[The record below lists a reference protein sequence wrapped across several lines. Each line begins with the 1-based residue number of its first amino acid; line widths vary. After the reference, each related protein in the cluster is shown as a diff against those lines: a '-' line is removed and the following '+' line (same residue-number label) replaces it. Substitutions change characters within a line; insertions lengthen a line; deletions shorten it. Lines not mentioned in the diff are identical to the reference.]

1 MILVMD
7 VGNTQTTV
15 GLYRGEAL
23 VQHWRLT
30 TARHRTRDEW
40 GTLFHSLFRFNELS
54 MEEVSGVGVCSVVP
68 PADLPIRDMVKRYFG
83 CAPLFIAAG
92 VKTGLKIHYDSPAE
106 VGADRVVN
114 AVATFHK
121 YGAPAIVV
129 DLGTATTFDMLG
141 EGGDYLGGVI
151 APGLAI
157 SAEALF
163 ERAAKLPK
171 VEIAKP
177 ARVIGR
183 STVASMQSGL
193 YWGYAGLIEG
203 VLKRM
208 KREFGEVK
216 KVVATGGLASVVA
229 PEVKA
234 IDVVDEDLT
243 LEGIRLLFEKNR

>member
-15 GLYRGEAL
+15 GLYRESEL
-23 VQHWRLT
+23 VHQWRLT
-30 TARHRTRDEW
+30 TAHHRSQDEW
-40 GTLFHSLFRFNELS
+40 GALFQSLFHFNGLT
-54 MEEVSGVGVCSVVP
+54 MEDVSGVAICSVVP
-68 PADLPIRDMVKRYFG
+68 PADLPLREMVKRYFG
-83 CAPLFIAAG
+83 CPPFFIAAG
-92 VKTGLKIHYDSPAE
+92 VKTGLKIFYDSPAE

-114 AVATFHK
+114 AVAAFQA
-121 YGAPAIVV
+121 YGGPAIVV
-129 DLGTATTFDMLG
+129 DLGTATTFDMIG

-177 ARVIGR
+177 AKVIGR
-183 STVASMQSGL
+183 TTVGSMQSGL
-193 YWGYAGLIEG
+193 FWGYVGLIEG
-203 VLKRM
+203 ILKRM

-216 KVVATGGLASVVA
+216 HVVATGGLAPTVA
-229 PEVKA
+229 KEVKA
-234 IDVVDEDLT
+234 IDSVDENLT
-243 LEGIRLLFEKNR
+243 LEGIRLLYERNR